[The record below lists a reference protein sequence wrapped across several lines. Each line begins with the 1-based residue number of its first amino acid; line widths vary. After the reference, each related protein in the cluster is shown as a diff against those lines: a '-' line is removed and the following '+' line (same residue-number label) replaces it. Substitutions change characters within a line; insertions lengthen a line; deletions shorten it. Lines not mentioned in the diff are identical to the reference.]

1 MPIWQ
6 VHASTVS
13 PSYDNLLNIMRQLSL
28 HSHSILSTQVADL
41 NASHPGI
48 YYVFRNGEG
57 EAMRVMNESTWLFI
71 EEEQGK
77 LMTVLQNCGVIG
89 GVALLL
95 LVACFLVVIL
105 PTVIAVDKSNQNI
118 WSFFYKLPC
127 DIVQD
132 LRFHCEERLETTHGV
147 DISQYS
153 PRKSKSKALIDRSQ
167 IKCTR
172 KWPYIA
178 RRIWIYYVLSI
189 AYGVYFYLAVYTDL
203 ATLLLHAPELTN
215 LTGERTLAV
224 QSSYLWLQETVLGQG
239 TYTHSQP
246 FANSFYWLPRPRL
259 ETVLDRLQT
268 TEDRIMASALG
279 KEGADKQT
287 EELSLAQG
295 CTSDCPSALLAR
307 GVHPGVLSYLQD
319 SAYFA
324 GSKGGER
331 DWAGEMAFLA
341 ASQQALHNSTGLLMH
356 TYSSVLAARVQA
368 LELQIELITVLY
380 CLLSF
385 VFYFLVYLPLTSR
398 VRRQLTNIWDL
409 ASLIPTDFIERIMRA
424 LKKAEANKTKPLKQ

>member
-1 MPIWQ
+1 M
-6 VHASTVS
+6 
-13 PSYDNLLNIMRQLSL
+13 SL
-28 HSHSILSTQVADL
+28 YSHSILSTQVAEL

-77 LMTVLQNCGVIG
+77 LMTVLQNCGLIG

-95 LVACFLVVIL
+95 LFACFLAVIL
-105 PTVIAVDKSNQNI
+105 PTVIAVDRSNQNI
-118 WSFFYKLPC
+118 WGFFYKLPC

-147 DISQYS
+147 EISQFS
-153 PRKSKSKALIDRSQ
+153 PRKPKSTVPTDRNYIQ
-167 IKCTR
+167 CTR

-178 RRIWIYYVLSI
+178 RRLWIYYVLSL
-189 AYGVYFYLAVYTDL
+189 AYGVYFYLAVYTNL

-224 QSSYLWLQETVLGQG
+224 QSSYLWLQETRLGQLD
-239 TYTHSQP
+239 YTQSLS
-246 FANSFYWLPRPRL
+246 FADSFYWLPRQRL
-259 ETVLDRLQT
+259 ESVLDRLQT
-268 TEDRIMASALG
+268 TEIRIMASEMG
-279 KEGADKQT
+279 KEGADAQT
-287 EELSLAQG
+287 EELSLNQE
-295 CTSDCPSALLAR
+295 CTTIGPDCPNTLLIR
-307 GVHPGVLSYLQD
+307 GVHTGVLSYLQD
-319 SAYFA
+319 SAYLADSKA
-324 GSKGGER
+324 GQRDFEGEI
-331 DWAGEMAFLA
+331 AFLA
-341 ASQQALHNSTGLLMH
+341 TSQWALHNATRLLMQ
-356 TYSSVLAARVQA
+356 TYSSVLSGRVQA
-368 LELQIELITVLY
+368 LELQIELVTVLY
-380 CLLSF
+380 CMLSF

-424 LKKAEANKTKPLKQ
+424 LKKAEANKAKPLLP